1 MRPGPLTAAIVLSLA
16 ATLGGCRSD
25 LTTPA
30 PQPLAKRAKHVRKR
44 LADPQPTDSAALAI
58 SQVIQQRHVPYG
70 TIADPGFASSDSTSS
85 DFYTLVSYNRAGDAA
100 IWTGHYL
107 AAESF
112 RYAVTGSSD
121 ALKDVR
127 HALDGI
133 ANLVAVTSPDDPDL
147 LARFYMPVSSPYAS
161 GIIAAEQHNGIYQS
175 TLDGQPVYWIG
186 STSRDQYSGVMF
198 GLAVAYD
205 FVNDNGVRSRA
216 SGLVTQLLAYLLNHG
231 WNVVM
236 PDGTISTT
244 FLQRP
249 DQQLAFL
256 QIGRHVNPTQFA
268 TVYASYRASEAASV
282 GLPIAT
288 ECQDTYGGYYKFNL
302 DYINLFDLVRLE
314 EPASPFLP
322 IYLQAYQT
330 LRGCTG
336 GDENAHFNMI
346 DRALRGASVD
356 RDTATVDYLGLWLER
371 SRRDYYVDVS
381 AKYPVCGTNRACS
394 PVPVNDRPNTDFLW
408 QRSPLLL
415 YGGGDGTVETAGIDY
430 LLPYWMAR
438 YYGVL

>member
-1 MRPGPLTAAIVLSLA
+1 MRPVSITTALAFGLAAAI
-16 ATLGGCRSD
+16 GGCRSD
-25 LTTPA
+25 LTTP
-30 PQPLAKRAKHVRKR
+30 PRQPLERRAKHLGK
-44 LADPQPTDSAALAI
+44 LAADPQPSDSAALTI
-58 SQVIQQRHVPYG
+58 SRIIQQRHLPYG
-70 TIADPGFASSDSTSS
+70 TIADPGFASSDSTSPGY
-85 DFYTLVSYNRAGDAA
+85 YTLASYNRAGDAA

-112 RYAVTGSSD
+112 RYAATGSSG
-121 ALKDVR
+121 ALKNVR

-133 ANLVAVTSPDDPDL
+133 ANLVAVTSPADPGL
-147 LARFYMPVSSPYAS
+147 LARFFMPVTSPYAS

-175 TLDGQPVYWIG
+175 TLDGEPVYWIG

-205 FVNDNGVRSRA
+205 FVSDNGVRSRV

-256 QIGRHVNPTQFA
+256 QIGRHVNPAQFA
-268 TVYASYRASEAASV
+268 ATYAAYRATEGATVA
-282 GLPIAT
+282 LPIET

-314 EPASPFLP
+314 APTSPFLLS
-322 IYLQAYQT
+322 YQQAYRT

-346 DRALRGASVD
+346 DRALQGPIVT
-356 RDTATVDYLGLWLER
+356 RDTATVDYLGRWLER
-371 SRRDYYVDVS
+371 SRRDYYVDLS
-381 AKYPVCGTNRACS
+381 AKYPACGTNRACS

-415 YGGGDGTVETAGIDY
+415 QGGGAGTIETAGIDY